1 MNNQMTFTPLNTP
14 AQELGLELQ
23 HIITEA
29 SKWSPRSQQV
39 YIGPSEVGQE
49 CVRRLAY
56 KLLDWDKANES
67 GGGSW
72 AANVGTAIHSF
83 LEDIFAKHPDRYEV
97 EQRVQIRA
105 NLSGTVDLFDKE
117 KGYVLDWKTTSPAG
131 VKAKRSEGATSQQIT
146 QVQLYGYG
154 KAQQGV
160 TVNKVG
166 LIFLPTGGSIDDMH
180 IELFDYDE
188 AAAIAALGRLDSVY
202 ELLSTID
209 VEENPQMWPLIP
221 ATPSRMCMY
230 CPYYRPFSTD
240 LSVACN
246 GDTGEK

>member
-1 MNNQMTFTPLNTP
+1 MTFAPLNTP
-14 AQELGLELQ
+14 SKELANEITN
-23 HIITEA
+23 IITEA
-29 SKWSPRSQQV
+29 SRYSPRSQQV

-56 KLLDWDKANES
+56 KLLDWEKANES

-83 LEDIFAKHPDRYEV
+83 LEDIFSKYPEKYEV
-97 EQRVQIRA
+97 EQKVQIRA
-105 NLSGTVDLFDKE
+105 NLSGTVDLYDIE

-160 TVNKVG
+160 QVNKVG
-166 LIFLPTGGSIDDMH
+166 LIFLPTGGQITDMH

-188 AAAIAALGRLDSVY
+188 NAALSALARLDSVY
-202 ELLSTID
+202 ELLSTVD

-240 LSVACN
+240 LSIACN
-246 GDTGEK
+246 GDTGEQ

>member
-1 MNNQMTFTPLNTP
+1 MTFTPLNTP
-14 AQELGLELQ
+14 AKELGLELS

-83 LEDIFAKHPDRYEV
+83 LEDIFSKHPDRYEV
-97 EQRVQIRA
+97 EQKVKIRA
-105 NLSGTVDLFDKE
+105 NLSGTIDLFDKE

-154 KAQQGV
+154 KAQQGEV
-160 TVNKVG
+160 VNKVG

-180 IELFDYDE
+180 VELFDYDE
-188 AAAIAALGRLDSVY
+188 QAAIDALARLDSVY
-202 ELLSTID
+202 SLLSTID
-209 VEENPQMWPLIP
+209 VEINPEMWPLIP
-221 ATPSRMCMY
+221 ATPSRMCNY
-230 CPYYRPFSTD
+230 CPYFRPYSTD

>member
-1 MNNQMTFTPLNTP
+1 MTFAPLNTP
-14 AQELGLELQ
+14 SKELANELTN
-23 HIITEA
+23 IITEA
-29 SKWSPRSQQV
+29 SRYTPRSQQV

-56 KLLDWDKANES
+56 KLLDWEKANES

-83 LEDIFAKHPDRYEV
+83 LEEIFSKYPEKYEV
-97 EQRVQIRA
+97 EQKVQIRA

-131 VKAKRSEGATSQQIT
+131 VKAKRSEGATSQQVT

-160 TVNKVG
+160 QVNKVG
-166 LIFLPTGGSIDDMH
+166 LIFLPTGGQITDMH
-180 IELFDYDE
+180 IELYDYDE
-188 AAAIAALGRLDSVY
+188 NAALSALARLDSVY

>member
-1 MNNQMTFTPLNTP
+1 MTFAPLNTP
-14 AQELGLELQ
+14 SKELANEITN
-23 HIITEA
+23 IITEA
-29 SKWSPRSQQV
+29 SRYSPRSQQV

-56 KLLDWDKANES
+56 KLLDWEKANES

-83 LEDIFAKHPDRYEV
+83 LEEIFSKYPERYEV
-97 EQRVQIRA
+97 EQKVQIRA
-105 NLSGTVDLFDKE
+105 NLSGTVDLFDVQ

-131 VKAKRSEGATSQQIT
+131 VKAKRSEGATPQQIT

-160 TVNKVG
+160 QVNKVG
-166 LIFLPTGGSIDDMH
+166 LIFLPTGGQITDMH
-180 IELFDYDE
+180 IELYDYDE
-188 AAAIAALGRLDSVY
+188 SAALSALARLDSVY

-240 LSVACN
+240 LSIACN

>member
-1 MNNQMTFTPLNTP
+1 MTNPMTFVPLNTP
-14 AQELGLELQ
+14 AKELALELSN
-23 HIITEA
+23 IITEA
-29 SKWSPRSQQV
+29 SKWTPRSQQV

-72 AANVGTAIHSF
+72 AANVGSAIHSF
-83 LEDIFAKHPDRYEV
+83 LENIFAAFPERYEV
-97 EQRVQIRA
+97 EQKVKIRA
-105 NLSGTVDLFDKE
+105 NLSGTIDLFDKE

-131 VKAKRSEGATSQQIT
+131 VKAKRSEGATAQQIT

-166 LIFLPTGGSIDDMH
+166 LIYLPTGGSIDDMH

-188 AAAIAALGRLDSVY
+188 QAALAALARLDSVY
-202 ELLSTID
+202 SLLSTID
-209 VEENPQMWPLIP
+209 VETTPEMWALIP

-246 GDTGEK
+246 GDTNV

>member
-1 MNNQMTFTPLNTP
+1 MTFAPLNTP
-14 AQELGLELQ
+14 SKELANELTN
-23 HIITEA
+23 IITEA
-29 SKWSPRSQQV
+29 SRYTPRSQQV

-56 KLLDWDKANES
+56 KLLDWEKANES

-83 LEDIFAKHPDRYEV
+83 LEEIFSKYPEKYEV
-97 EQRVQIRA
+97 EQKVQIRA

-131 VKAKRSEGATSQQIT
+131 VKAKRSEGATSQQVT

-160 TVNKVG
+160 QVNKVG
-166 LIFLPTGGSIDDMH
+166 LIFLPTGGQITDMH
-180 IELFDYDE
+180 IELYDYDE
-188 AAAIAALGRLDSVY
+188 NAALSALARLDSVY

-230 CPYYRPFSTD
+230 CPYYRPFSAD
-240 LSVACN
+240 LSIACN

>member
-1 MNNQMTFTPLNTP
+1 MTFAPLNTP
-14 AQELGLELQ
+14 SKELANELTN
-23 HIITEA
+23 IITEA
-29 SKWSPRSQQV
+29 SRYTPRSQQV

-56 KLLDWDKANES
+56 KLLDWEKANES

-83 LEDIFAKHPDRYEV
+83 LEEIFSKYPEKYEV
-97 EQRVQIRA
+97 EQKVQIRA

-160 TVNKVG
+160 QVNKVG
-166 LIFLPTGGSIDDMH
+166 LIFLPTGGQITDMH
-180 IELFDYDE
+180 IELYDYDE
-188 AAAIAALGRLDSVY
+188 SAALSALARLDSVY

-240 LSVACN
+240 LAVACN

>member
-1 MNNQMTFTPLNTP
+1 MTFAPLNSP
-14 AQELGLELQ
+14 SKELAIELTN
-23 HIITEA
+23 IITEA
-29 SKWSPRSQQV
+29 SRYTPRSQQV

-56 KLLDWDKANES
+56 KLLDWEKANES

-83 LEDIFAKHPDRYEV
+83 LEDIFSKYPERYEV
-97 EQRVQIRA
+97 EQKVQIRA

-160 TVNKVG
+160 QVNKVG
-166 LIFLPTGGSIDDMH
+166 LIFLPTGGQITDMH
-180 IELFDYDE
+180 IELYDYDE
-188 AAAIAALGRLDSVY
+188 SAALSALARLDSVY

-246 GDTGEK
+246 GDTGEANV

>member
-1 MNNQMTFTPLNTP
+1 MAFAPLNSPTKTL
-14 AQELGLELQ
+14 ALELAE
-23 HIITEA
+23 IITNA
-29 SKWSPRSQQV
+29 GIYTPRSQQV
-39 YIGPSEVGQE
+39 YMGPSEIGQE
-49 CVRRLAY
+49 CIRKMAY
-56 KLLDWDKANES
+56 KLLDWEKANES
-67 GGGSW
+67 VGGNW
-72 AANVGTAIHSF
+72 AAQIGTAIHSH
-83 LEDIFAKHPDRYEV
+83 LEGIFAKYPERFEV
-97 EQRVQIRA
+97 EQKVQIRA

-160 TVNKVG
+160 QVNKVG
-166 LIFLPTGGSIDDMH
+166 LIFLPTGGQITDMH
-180 IELFDYDE
+180 IELYDYDE
-188 AAAIAALGRLDSVY
+188 SAALSALARLDSVY

-240 LSVACN
+240 LAVACN

>member
-1 MNNQMTFTPLNTP
+1 MTFAPLNTP
-14 AQELGLELQ
+14 SKELANEITN
-23 HIITEA
+23 IITEA
-29 SKWSPRSQQV
+29 SRYSPRSQQV

-56 KLLDWDKANES
+56 KLLDWEKANES

-83 LEDIFAKHPDRYEV
+83 LEEIFSKYPERYEV
-97 EQRVQIRA
+97 EQKVQIRA
-105 NLSGTVDLFDKE
+105 NLSGTVDLYDIE

-160 TVNKVG
+160 QVNKVG
-166 LIFLPTGGSIDDMH
+166 LIFLPTGGQITDMH

-188 AAAIAALGRLDSVY
+188 SAALSALARLDSVY
-202 ELLSTID
+202 ELLSTVD

-240 LSVACN
+240 LSIACN
-246 GDTGEK
+246 GDTGEQ

>member
-1 MNNQMTFTPLNTP
+1 MTFAPLNTP
-14 AQELGLELQ
+14 SKELANELTN
-23 HIITEA
+23 IITEA
-29 SKWSPRSQQV
+29 SRYTPRSQQV

-56 KLLDWDKANES
+56 KLLDWEKANES

-83 LEDIFAKHPDRYEV
+83 LEEIFSKYPEKYEV
-97 EQRVQIRA
+97 EQKVQIRA

-131 VKAKRSEGATSQQIT
+131 VKAKRSEGATPQQVT

-160 TVNKVG
+160 QVNKVG
-166 LIFLPTGGSIDDMH
+166 LIFLPTGGQITDMH
-180 IELFDYDE
+180 IELYDYDE
-188 AAAIAALGRLDSVY
+188 SAALTALARLDSVY

-240 LSVACN
+240 LSIACN

>member
-1 MNNQMTFTPLNTP
+1 MTFAPLNTP
-14 AQELGLELQ
+14 SKELANELTN
-23 HIITEA
+23 IITEA
-29 SKWSPRSQQV
+29 SRYTPRSQQV

-56 KLLDWDKANES
+56 KLLDWEKANES

-83 LEDIFAKHPDRYEV
+83 LEEIFSKYPEKYEV
-97 EQRVQIRA
+97 EQKVQIRA

-131 VKAKRSEGATSQQIT
+131 VKAKRSEGATSQQVT

-160 TVNKVG
+160 QVNKVG
-166 LIFLPTGGSIDDMH
+166 LIFLPTGGQITDMH
-180 IELFDYDE
+180 IELYDYDE
-188 AAAIAALGRLDSVY
+188 SAALSALARLDSVY

-240 LSVACN
+240 LSIACN

>member
-1 MNNQMTFTPLNTP
+1 MTFAPLNTP
-14 AQELGLELQ
+14 SKELANELTN
-23 HIITEA
+23 IITEA
-29 SKWSPRSQQV
+29 SRYTPRSQQV

-56 KLLDWDKANES
+56 KLLDWEKANEL

-83 LEDIFAKHPDRYEV
+83 LEEIFSKYPEKYEV
-97 EQRVQIRA
+97 EQKVQIRA
-105 NLSGTVDLFDKE
+105 NLSGTIDLFDKE

-131 VKAKRSEGATSQQIT
+131 VKVKRSEGATSQQVT

-160 TVNKVG
+160 QVNKVG
-166 LIFLPTGGSIDDMH
+166 LIFLPTGGQITDMH
-180 IELFDYDE
+180 IELYDYDE
-188 AAAIAALGRLDSVY
+188 NAALSALARLDSVY

-240 LSVACN
+240 LSIACN
-246 GDTGEK
+246 GDTGDK

>member
-1 MNNQMTFTPLNTP
+1 MTFAPLNTP
-14 AQELGLELQ
+14 SKELANEITN
-23 HIITEA
+23 IITEA
-29 SKWSPRSQQV
+29 SRYSPRSQQV

-56 KLLDWDKANES
+56 KLLDWEKANES

-83 LEDIFAKHPDRYEV
+83 LEEIFSKYPEKYEV
-97 EQRVQIRA
+97 EQKVQIRA

-131 VKAKRSEGATSQQIT
+131 VKAKRSEGATPQQVT

-160 TVNKVG
+160 QVNKVG
-166 LIFLPTGGSIDDMH
+166 LIFLPTGGQITDMH
-180 IELFDYDE
+180 IELYDYDE
-188 AAAIAALGRLDSVY
+188 SAALSALARLDSVY

-246 GDTGEK
+246 GDTGEQ

>member
-1 MNNQMTFTPLNTP
+1 MTFTPLHNP
-14 AQELGLELQ
+14 AQQLAVELGG
-23 HIITEA
+23 IITQA

-56 KLLDWDKANES
+56 KLLDWDKANEL

-83 LEDIFAKHPDRYEV
+83 LEGIFSTMPDLYEV
-97 EQRVQIRA
+97 EQKVKIRA
-105 NLSGTVDLFDKE
+105 NLSGTIDLYDIA

-131 VKAKRSEGATSQQIT
+131 VKTRRSEGATAQQIT

-154 KAQQGV
+154 KAQTGV

-166 LIFLPTGGSIDDMH
+166 LVYLPTGGGIEEMH
-180 IELFDYDE
+180 IELFEYDE
-188 AAAIAALGRLDSVY
+188 QAALTALARLDSVY
-202 ELLSTID
+202 ELLTTAD
-209 VEENPQMWPLIP
+209 VEANPAMWPLIP
-221 ATPSRMCMY
+221 ASPSRMCMY
-230 CPYYRPFSTD
+230 CPYFRPYSND
-240 LSVACN
+240 LTIACN
-246 GDTGEK
+246 GDTQVADV

>member
-1 MNNQMTFTPLNTP
+1 MTNPMTFTPLNTP
-14 AQELGLELQ
+14 AKELALELSN
-23 HIITEA
+23 IITEA
-29 SKWSPRSQQV
+29 SKWTPRSQQV

-49 CVRRLAY
+49 CVRKLAY
-56 KLLDWDKANES
+56 KLLDWEKANES

-83 LEDIFAKHPDRYEV
+83 LEDIFSKHPDRYEV
-97 EQRVQIRA
+97 EQKVQIRA

-117 KGYVLDWKTTSPAG
+117 KGYVL
-131 VKAKRSEGATSQQIT
+131 E
-146 QVQLYGYG
+146 
-154 KAQQGV
+154 
-160 TVNKVG
+160 VNKVG

-188 AAAIAALGRLDSVY
+188 AAAVAALARLDSVY

-209 VEENPQMWPLIP
+209 IETHPQMWPLIP
-221 ATPSRMCMY
+221 ATPSRLCMY

-246 GDTGEK
+246 GDTNV

>member
-1 MNNQMTFTPLNTP
+1 MTFAPLNTP
-14 AQELGLELQ
+14 SKELANEITN
-23 HIITEA
+23 IITEA
-29 SKWSPRSQQV
+29 SRYSPRSQQV

-56 KLLDWDKANES
+56 KLLDWEKANES

-83 LEDIFAKHPDRYEV
+83 LEEIFSKYPEKYEV
-97 EQRVQIRA
+97 EQKVQIRA
-105 NLSGTVDLFDKE
+105 NLSGTVDLYDIE

-160 TVNKVG
+160 QVNKVG
-166 LIFLPTGGSIDDMH
+166 LIFLPTGGQITDMH

-188 AAAIAALGRLDSVY
+188 NAALSALARLDSVY
-202 ELLSTID
+202 ELLSTVD

-240 LSVACN
+240 LSIACN
-246 GDTGEK
+246 GDTGEQ